1 MRTQPSKRVDA
12 IIPVNV
18 VKLAKARLSPV
29 LKPDERAHLTLAMLN
44 DVLGAV
50 RGVRRIGRVTVV
62 SADQNV
68 RKIARSYISS
78 FIWEGERRGL
88 NKGVRLAILDS
99 EEKGASAVVIIHA
112 DIPFANSRDLSRFL
126 AKCEEYS
133 VGLVPSRD
141 GYGTNVLFLKPPG
154 IIKPVFG
161 RHSFQKHQSM
171 CKRRNLKHEV
181 FHSRNLGFD
190 IDEPED
196 LKRLLRCRL
205 RGETGRFLRDESRKH
220 SVRSVSESRG

>member
-1 MRTQPSKRVDA
+1 LRTQPSTQKRVDA

-18 VKLAKARLSPV
+18 VKLAKTRLSPA

-50 RGVRRIGRVTVV
+50 CGVRRISRVTVV
-62 SADQNV
+62 SADQTV
-68 RKIARSYISS
+68 RKIARSYKSH

-88 NKGVRLAILDS
+88 NKGVRLAITDS
-99 EEKGASAVVIIHA
+99 EQRGASAVVVIHA
-112 DIPFANSRDLSRFL
+112 DLPFANSRDLSQFL

-141 GYGTNVLFLKPPG
+141 GYGTNVLFLKPPE

-161 RHSFQKHQSM
+161 RHSLQKHQCLS
-171 CKRRNLKHEV
+171 KRMNLKLEV
-181 FHSRNLGFD
+181 FHSRHLGFD
-190 IDEPED
+190 IDEPKD
-196 LKRLLRCRL
+196 LRQLLRCRV
-205 RGETGRFLRDESRKH
+205 RGETGRFLRSMRDESRKD
-220 SVRSVSESRG
+220 